1 MQLRSMTELSDVKGV
16 SDTREENL
24 AEEGYET
31 VEDVAGAD
39 VGGLEGVTGVGEA
52 TAETLIESAQTLL
65 QEQHGVEGGSE
76 PEPEPEEET
85 GEVSIEELEE
95 INSDEPDGYNEPRDE
110 EEVTAEDDD
119 PDDMRVVDTSPDIF
133 DVEITISEGQQY
145 DYLVSALV
153 QLQTQRISGS
163 NEQAQMAADIL
174 DEVRQVSGTGTITLS
189 VDSGEMN
196 TLHSAI
202 KQVTTSYQ
210 GRSRTAHRSLNNIL
224 EQVQEARR
232 EHLF

>member
-24 AEEGYET
+24 SEEGYET
-31 VEDVAGAD
+31 VEDVAAAD

-65 QEQHGVEGGSE
+65 QEQHGVEEESE

>member
-1 MQLRSMTELSDVKGV
+1 MTELSDVKGV

-24 AEEGYET
+24 SEEGYET
-31 VEDVAGAD
+31 VEDVAAAD

-65 QEQHGVEGGSE
+65 QEQHGVEEESE

>member
-24 AEEGYET
+24 SEEGYET
-31 VEDVAGAD
+31 VEDVAAAD

-65 QEQHGVEGGSE
+65 QEQHGVEEESE

-119 PDDMRVVDTSPDIF
+119 PDDMRVVDASPEIF

>member
-1 MQLRSMTELSDVKGV
+1 MTELSDVKGV
-16 SDTREENL
+16 SDTREANL

-52 TAETLIESAQTLL
+52 TAGTLIESAQTLL
-65 QEQHGVEGGSE
+65 QEQHGVEEESE